1 MLMKNKKQNLKS
13 AIGFTLI
20 EAVIYL
26 AIAGTSLYF
35 ISSFAFNSMFGKAK
49 IDTVHD
55 VNDNGK
61 ALVDQIA
68 KDVQSAVGV
77 NQVYNSPN

>member
-1 MLMKNKKQNLKS
+1 MFKKKNKK
-13 AIGFTLI
+13 GFTLI

-61 ALVDQIA
+61 ALIDEIA
-68 KDVQSAVGV
+68 KDVQSAVGI
-77 NQVYNSPN
+77 NGVYSSSD